1 MYQKL
6 MLLVVNTLLLVIKII
21 IILLPLKMN
30 TLTFLCKLLIVD
42 YYSMH

>member
-21 IILLPLKMN
+21 IILLPVKMN
-30 TLTFLCKLLIVD
+30 SLTFLYKLLIVG